1 MSGKTILA
9 ILVLAFAGSA
19 VLSGCGRKGPL
30 DVPGVVDSKGKPVS
44 TTDQPPVKDRKFV
57 LDPLIQ

>member
-1 MSGKTILA
+1 MTARNLIAL
-9 ILVLAFAGSA
+9 LVLALFGTAILA
-19 VLSGCGRKGPL
+19 GCGRKGEL

-44 TTDQPPVKDRKFV
+44 TTKQPPVKDRHFV

>member
-1 MSGKTILA
+1 MTVKNITVLLILA
-9 ILVLAFAGSA
+9 LFGTT

-30 DVPGVVDSKGKPVS
+30 DVPGVVDAKGKPVS
-44 TTDQPPVKDRKFV
+44 TTEQPPVKDRHFV